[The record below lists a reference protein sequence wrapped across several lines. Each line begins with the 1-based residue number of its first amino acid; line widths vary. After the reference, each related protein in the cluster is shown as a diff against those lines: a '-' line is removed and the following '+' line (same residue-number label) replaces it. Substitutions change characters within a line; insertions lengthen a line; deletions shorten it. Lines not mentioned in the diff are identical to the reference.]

1 MFGLVLVFICIIGA
15 VVGQIAMKSGMR
27 EVGEISNLRQL
38 LDSHTLFLIF
48 TNIRILAGLFSYA
61 VSALLWLAALSTLNV
76 SLMYPLLSLAY
87 VLTAV
92 VAFVFLKENI
102 APLAWL
108 GIILVIGGCFL
119 ILRAGR

>member
-1 MFGLVLVFICIIGA
+1 MFGLILVFICIIGA

-27 EVGEISNLRQL
+27 DVGEISSLRQL
-38 LDSHTLFLIF
+38 LDSHTLVLMF
-48 TNIRILAGLFSYA
+48 TNIRILIGLFFYA
-61 VSALLWLAALSTLNV
+61 VSAVLWLAALSTLNV

-92 VAFVFLKENI
+92 VAFVFLKENLT
-102 APLAWL
+102 PLAWL
-108 GIILVIGGCFL
+108 GIILVVGGCFL